1 MRATEQLGRYRLL
14 DLVTQDA
21 GVGGRDDVYLW
32 HGYDEVLDRPVALR
46 VMSADDPRCPAVLGA
61 AQAAAAVDDRR
72 LLRVLDILDLPA
84 TVADPARIAVVSEWA
99 TGRNL
104 ERTLQDRHGT
114 PLAAP
119 DALSLVAE
127 VARAI
132 AAGGRENVGHGR
144 LRPSSVFITD
154 AGEVRVRGMAVDAAL
169 FGPLPDLPDRKQ
181 ADVDALGSLV
191 YLLTTGYWPG
201 SATSGASASAGDA
214 SVAAPP
220 APRAGDVVLPPSQV
234 RAAVPRSVDDVVAR
248 SVVTAARARGVA
260 RVPDPAAFATMV
272 GAALDHVAPVSTT
285 TIRAVPTSR
294 GGRGLR
300 RALVWTGRLVA
311 VVVAVAAVGGLAW
324 LGWQLVTSGGS
335 ESADTSTAI
344 DEMLTAPA
352 RPVDD
357 LNGSTIEQ
365 TFPIQAFRSYDPFGD
380 DDGNGK
386 PDKRKGRESDE
397 LAITVNDEDPE
408 TAWLTSQYTTP
419 DLDGKEG
426 VGLILDLGQ
435 PQDVQ
440 QLSLNLVGKGSNID
454 VRVADRVLPDPALW
468 TPLASAFAPKD
479 TIDIRAPR
487 PVTGRYVLVWFT
499 QVPPVEEVSGQYQG
513 GVRSAVVSG

>member
-14 DLVTQDA
+14 DLVTQDEGA
-21 GVGGRDDVYLW
+21 EGHADVYLW
-32 HGYDEVLDRPVALR
+32 HGYDEVLDRPVAMR
-46 VMSADDPRCPAVLGA
+46 VLDADDPRCAAVLGA
-61 AQAAAAVDDRR
+61 AQAAALVDDRR
-72 LLRVLDILDLPA
+72 LLRVLDILDLPG
-84 TVADPARIAVVSEWA
+84 TSTDPARVAVVSEWA
-99 TGRNL
+99 SGRNL
-104 ERTLQDRHGT
+104 ERTIQDRHGT
-114 PLAAP
+114 PFATP
-119 DALSLVAE
+119 EALSLVAE

-132 AAGGRENVGHGR
+132 AAGAPENVSHGR

-169 FGPLPDLPDRKQ
+169 FGQLPDVPDRKQ

-201 SATSGASASAGDA
+201 DA
-214 SVAAPP
+214 PVAAPP
-220 APRAGDVVLPPSQV
+220 APRAGDIVLPPSQV
-234 RAAVPRSVDDVVAR
+234 RAAVPRGVDDVIAR
-248 SVVTAARARGVA
+248 SVMTAARARGVA
-260 RVPDPAAFATMV
+260 RVTDPAAFATMV

-285 TIRAVPTSR
+285 TIRAVPPSS
-294 GGRGLR
+294 GGRWLR
-300 RALVWTGRLVA
+300 RIGTWVLRLVA
-311 VVVAVAAVGGLAW
+311 VLLGLALVLGLAW
-324 LGWQLVTSGGS
+324 AGWSMVTAGS
-335 ESADTSTAI
+335 DAPADGTSAV

-357 LNGSTIEQ
+357 LSGSTIEQ
-365 TFPIQAFRSYDPFGD
+365 TYPIVRFRSYDPFAD

-386 PDKRKGRESDE
+386 PDKRKGRESEE
-397 LAITVNDEDPE
+397 LAVTVNDDDPD

-419 DLDGKEG
+419 DLDGKDG

-440 QLSLNLVGKGSNID
+440 QVSLNLVGAGSNLDI
-454 VRVADRVLPDPALW
+454 RVADKILPDPALW
-468 TPLASAFAPKD
+468 TPLASAFAPRD
-479 TIDIRAPR
+479 RIDVRSPR

-499 QVPPVEEVSGQYQG
+499 QVPPAVDQGSGVYQG